1 MCRCFLQRHLHF
13 SGGTK
18 LGSMPPSTSRALYEA
33 ASASALALP
42 AAELYRFT
50 SRSDA
55 EAARVS
61 GKWFMV
67 LAEKDGTQLVNLKA
81 HPADVAAIIET
92 HPAARPAWHMN
103 KTHWYSLVAHSDVAG
118 ELLAELIAESYLTV
132 VESLPARKRPPGWQA
147 VAEKLKVAESHQP
160 ENPQA

>member
-1 MCRCFLQRHLHF
+1 
-13 SGGTK
+13 
-18 LGSMPPSTSRALYEA
+18 MPLFTSRALYEA

-55 EAARVS
+55 EAARVG

-81 HPADVAAIIET
+81 YPADVAAIIET
-92 HPAARPAWHMN
+92 HPAALPAWHMN
-103 KTHWYSLVAHSDVAG
+103 KTHWYTLTAHPDLTPT
-118 ELLAELIAESYLTV
+118 LLAELIAESYITV
-132 VESLPARKRPPGWQA
+132 VETLPKTKRPLGW
-147 VAEKLKVAESHQP
+147 ETIAESLT
-160 ENPQA
+160 A